1 MVSLSIAKE
10 WRIRIAEVD
19 GDDELGEGLMAI
31 DPSTPWES
39 LPATATHAK
48 EKERCFALG
57 PFVRAMR
64 RRLGLNVEMLA
75 READVEVADLLG
87 IEREPKHVPELRT
100 VFQLAGFFD
109 VSSSKLL
116 QVAGLIG
123 PMDARLFNAAVR
135 FVEESANRAARNYR
149 GDTALAAF
157 VVALC
162 DEF

>member
-19 GDDELGEGLMAI
+19 SDDELGEGLMAI

-48 EKERCFALG
+48 ERCFALG
-57 PFVRAMR
+57 LFVRAMR

-87 IEREPKHVPELRT
+87 IEREPRHVPELRT

-135 FVEESANRAARNYR
+135 FVEGSANRATRNYR
-149 GDTALAAF
+149 GDTALGAF

>member
-1 MVSLSIAKE
+1 MVSLGISKD

-19 GDDELGEGLMAI
+19 GDDELGEGLMAV

-39 LPATATHAK
+39 LPATAAHAPQ
-48 EKERCFALG
+48 RCFAFG
-57 PFVRAMR
+57 PFVRVMR
-64 RRLGLNVEMLA
+64 RRLGLNIEMLA
-75 READVEVADLLG
+75 AEADVEVAELFA
-87 IEREPKHVPELRT
+87 IEREPRHIPEVRT
-100 VFQLAGFFD
+100 VYQLAGFFA

-123 PMDARLFNAAVR
+123 PMDTRLFDAAVR
-135 FVEESANRAARNYR
+135 FVEGSANGAARTNR

-162 DEF
+162 DEL